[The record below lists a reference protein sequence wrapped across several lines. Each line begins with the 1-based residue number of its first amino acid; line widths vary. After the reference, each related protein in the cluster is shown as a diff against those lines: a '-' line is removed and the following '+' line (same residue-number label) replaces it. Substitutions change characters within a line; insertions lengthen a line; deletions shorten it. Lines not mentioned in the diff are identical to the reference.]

1 MALQGLTCFP
11 TVPHPPP
18 RPQNKGRGEP
28 SAPATNAILITTC
41 DAARSGER
49 SPLAGRLQA
58 EARRAKPE
66 RKVWRA
72 SQGNYNPSLPCA
84 CTPRA
89 KEEGVWVRTTT
100 PSTPRDVSPFLSKR
114 AGKEGQKNGGLLVSV
129 LRKAGKANY
138 TSRLAARGCACA
150 LIPVAIL
157 PLLRHSKQTQFLVS
171 PSLGGG
177 AF

>member
-1 MALQGLTCFP
+1 M
-11 TVPHPPP
+11 
-18 RPQNKGRGEP
+18 
-28 SAPATNAILITTC
+28 
-41 DAARSGER
+41 
-49 SPLAGRLQA
+49 
-58 EARRAKPE
+58 
-66 RKVWRA
+66 
-72 SQGNYNPSLPCA
+72 
-84 CTPRA
+84 
-89 KEEGVWVRTTT
+89 
-100 PSTPRDVSPFLSKR
+100 
-114 AGKEGQKNGGLLVSV
+114 SV